1 MAEKDISMALPE
13 KSIQLERKRPA
24 KPKLLKLVKQPPERN
39 NMSKEAEDLATHVEI
54 CAIRYQGINDKF
66 DTVDARLGNIDNNLI
81 EIKNMIMSQQSSK
94 FKTMVTVGG
103 SIMVSLVG
111 LLSYMIVNIK

>member
-1 MAEKDISMALPE
+1 MAEKDINMALPE
-13 KSIQLERKRPA
+13 KSIQPELKRPA

-54 CAIRYQGINDKF
+54 CAIRYQVINDKF
-66 DTVDARLGNIDNNLI
+66 DIVDSRLANIDSNLLD
-81 EIKNMIMSQQSSK
+81 IKNMIVSQQSSK
-94 FKTMVTVGG
+94 FKTMLTVGG

-111 LLSYMIVNIK
+111 LLGYMIVNLK